1 MGHLVNIL
9 FNPPEMPDIEL
20 PMAAHLI
27 PHVKM
32 AIAQA
37 FELAYYRGVY
47 DGLVAGVLLTLLFV
61 PVIKER
67 LGKGANNVISNI

>member
-1 MGHLVNIL
+1 VGHLVNIL

>member
-1 MGHLVNIL
+1 VGHLVNIL

-32 AIAQA
+32 AIAKA

-47 DGLVAGVLLTLLFV
+47 DGMVAGVLLTLLFV
-61 PVIKER
+61 PTIKER
-67 LGKGANNVISNI
+67 IGKGAKNVVSNI

>member
-1 MGHLVNIL
+1 MGHIIHIL
-9 FNPPEMPDIEL
+9 FNPPVLPDIDL

-37 FELAYYRGVY
+37 FDLAYYRGVY
-47 DGLVAGVLLTLLFV
+47 DGFIAGVLITLLFV
-61 PVIKER
+61 PSIKER
-67 LGKGANNVISNI
+67 IGRGAKNVVSNI